1 MTILFEKLGYSIL
14 VHYIFSKEKIIQYKT
29 GQPKADVKPL
39 KTRSTKRTYHKQRF
53 ALKNREVFSK
63 IN

>member
-1 MTILFEKLGYSIL
+1 MTILFEKLENSIF
-14 VHYIFSKEKIIQYKT
+14 VHYIFSKEKIIQQKT

-39 KTRSTKRTYHKQRF
+39 KTRSTKQTYHKQRF

>member
-1 MTILFEKLGYSIL
+1 MTILFEKLGNSIF
-14 VHYIFSKEKIIQYKT
+14 VHYIFSKEKIIQQKT
-29 GQPKADVKPL
+29 GQPKANVNPL
-39 KTRSTKRTYHKQRF
+39 KTRSTKQTYHKQRF

>member
-1 MTILFEKLGYSIL
+1 MTILFEKLGNSIF
-14 VHYIFSKEKIIQYKT
+14 VHYIFSKEKIIQQKT
-29 GQPKADVKPL
+29 DQPKANVKPL
-39 KTRSTKRTYHKQRF
+39 KTRSTKQTYHKQRF

>member
-1 MTILFEKLGYSIL
+1 MQ
-14 VHYIFSKEKIIQYKT
+14 HKT